1 MSSLAKNV
9 PKYLWTNLLI
19 IHILK
24 PNMGI
29 NNQNKKNNNLNSKNQ
44 IKTPRLV
51 EYHKKNL

>member
-1 MSSLAKNV
+1 
-9 PKYLWTNLLI
+9 
-19 IHILK
+19 
-24 PNMGI
+24 MGI